1 LYQFAAHVKH
11 YRIVHSSSIHLT
23 PLWLCCVLGWATIE
37 KGIQRTTNGQ
47 WLGFNGAFNTN

>member
-11 YRIVHSSSIHLT
+11 YCIVHSSSIHLT